1 MSQKHQKY
9 GSQIPWGS
17 YKSNQRLL
25 KVGARSRAY
34 PKILSV
40 NLWHQKIQRYSSQ
53 QNLWGDIV
61 LDYTK

>member
-1 MSQKHQKY
+1 MSQNTQKY
-9 GSQIPWGS
+9 GSQIPWKLLGVPKIV
-17 YKSNQRLL
+17 KSRL
-25 KVGARSRAY
+25 RSRASY

-40 NLWHQKIQRYSSQ
+40 NLWHQKIQRYSQ